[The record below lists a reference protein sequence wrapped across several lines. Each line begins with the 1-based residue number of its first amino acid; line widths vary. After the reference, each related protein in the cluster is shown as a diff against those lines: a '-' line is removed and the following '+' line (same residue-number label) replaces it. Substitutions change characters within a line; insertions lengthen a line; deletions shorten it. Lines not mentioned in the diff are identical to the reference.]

1 MRTAMTE
8 PSRRRGNLQAVP
20 FRIVG
25 FGFELPPLPVALTVG
40 SVLSFRARPSTAAL
54 SIDGGPLQTG
64 RLL

>member
-1 MRTAMTE
+1 MSELSGRHD
-8 PSRRRGNLQAVP
+8 SLQPVP